1 MRQNASQCQTQW
13 QIFPLIEPKNLS
25 EQPAPPLTPPWASLP
40 VEVRQQTVRLL
51 VRLLRQHRR
60 RVHAGI
66 VEREACDE

>member
-1 MRQNASQCQTQW
+1 MRHTKNPQRVNQLHLFHAS
-13 QIFPLIEPKNLS
+13 PK
-25 EQPAPPLTPPWASLP
+25 TPPWASLP

-66 VEREACDE
+66 VEQEVCDE